1 MQLYI
6 AEISPRELRGLFGAM
21 NQLAATVGVLLVLAL
36 GIGLSYDWLCVVAL
50 AAMLLFVLLTSAT
63 LYESPRW
70 LISQGRDLQACKVL
84 MWLRGPSFDVRK
96 EQTDIKTQL
105 NNEGN
110 LKIIERIRALATRPV
125 LHPLILAML
134 LMFFQQFSGI
144 NAVVFNGEEIIK
156 QAGVS
161 NAAVMAAITIGFTQV
176 VGSLIGVILNDIVG
190 RKVLLVISGITMFLS
205 MICLSIYDLL
215 RNEPYCDPPDDPK
228 CKDNLQPLAITAIIF
243 YITGFSVGWGGVPW
257 LMASELI
264 PMKVRGIGV
273 GIATCVNWLCAVI
286 VLISYGSYEDL
297 VMPWGAFLTFGVICL
312 FSVIFV
318 VVFTPET
325 KGKSLE
331 EIELIYNHP
340 CNEDIPLEPV

>member
-1 MQLYI
+1 
-6 AEISPRELRGLFGAM
+6 M
-21 NQLAATVGVLLVLAL
+21 NQLAITIGILLVLAL
-36 GIGLSYDWLCVVAL
+36 GIGLSYDWLCAVAL
-50 AAMLLFVLLTSAT
+50 VIMLLFVLLTSGT

-70 LISQGRDLQACKVL
+70 LISQGRDPQAHNVL
-84 MWLRGPSFDVRK
+84 TWLRGPKFDVEK
-96 EQTDIKTQL
+96 EKTEIKTQL
-105 NNEGN
+105 NNEAS
-110 LKIIERIRALATRPV
+110 LKITEKIQELAKRPV
-125 LHPLILAML
+125 LHPLILSML

-161 NAAVMAAITIGFTQV
+161 NAAVMAAITIGVAQV
-176 VGSLIGVILNDIVG
+176 VGSLIGVILNDIIG

-215 RNEPYCDPPDDPK
+215 RNEPYCDPPNGSK
-228 CKDNLQPLAITAIIF
+228 CKDNLEPLAITAMIF
-243 YITGFSVGWGGVPW
+243 YITGYSVGWGGVPW

-286 VLISYGSYEDL
+286 VLISFGSYEDL

-318 VVFTPET
+318 VIFTPET

-331 EIELIYNHP
+331 DIERIFNHP
-340 CNEDIPLEPV
+340 RSDYIPLHNQ

>member
-1 MQLYI
+1 
-6 AEISPRELRGLFGAM
+6 M
-21 NQLAATVGVLLVLAL
+21 NQLAITIGILLVLAL
-36 GIGLSYDWLCVVAL
+36 GIGLSYDWLCVIAL
-50 AAMLLFVLLTSAT
+50 VTMLLFVLLTSAT

-70 LISQGRDLQACKVL
+70 LISKGKDPQAHKAL
-84 MWLRGPSFDVRK
+84 TWLRGPKFDVEK
-96 EQTDIKTQL
+96 EQTEIKNQL
-105 NNEGN
+105 NDEAR
-110 LKIIERIRALATRPV
+110 LRISEKIRALATRPV
-125 LHPLILAML
+125 LHPLILSMM

-161 NAAVMAAITIGFTQV
+161 NAAVMAAITIGVAQV
-176 VGSLIGVILNDIVG
+176 LGSLIGVILNDIVG
-190 RKVLLVISGITMFLS
+190 RKVLLVVSGITMFLS

-215 RNEPYCDPPDDPK
+215 RNEPYCDPPDDYK
-228 CKDNLQPLAITAIIF
+228 CKDNLQPLAITAMIF
-243 YITGFSVGWGGVPW
+243 YIIGYSVGWGGVPW

-273 GIATCVNWLCAVI
+273 SIATCVNWLCAVI
-286 VLISYGSYEDL
+286 VLMSFGSYEDL
-297 VMPWGAFLTFGVICL
+297 VMPWGAFLPFGVICL
-312 FSVIFV
+312 FSVVFV

-340 CNEDIPLEPV
+340 RGEYIPL